1 MLVSTTLLYKKKKN
15 PVDQNI
21 ENCPGLLTF
30 LKGLREKAHTTDH
43 IYDGLLRQRSSSRIL
58 EDFPRGQIPTDLRE
72 SINQI
77 LNFHLYFFL
86 KLDWMRHYFP
96 CPSLP
101 SLTPPE
107 P

>member
-1 MLVSTTLLYKKKKN
+1 MKLHVSINHTMIQKKKN

-21 ENCPGLLTF
+21 ENYPGLLTF

-43 IYDGLLRQRSSSRIL
+43 IYDGFLRQRSSNRIL
-58 EDFPRGQIPTDLRE
+58 EDFPSGQILTDLRE

-86 KLDWMRHYFP
+86 KLV
-96 CPSLP
+96 
-101 SLTPPE
+101 
-107 P
+107 